1 MILCK
6 NFKESC
12 QQILIKQKGR
22 LCQLDSDYQEEAPK
36 KDLITGQ
43 GFEADPGL
51 KNWTIRHNVQ
61 GQFIR
66 DENDKKN

>member
-1 MILCK
+1 MILK
-6 NFKESC
+6 TYTEHEIKELS
-12 QQILIKQKGR
+12 
-22 LCQLDSDYQEEAPK
+22 QLEDCHLNINK